1 MKYNMR
7 FFMKNIVIATN
18 NQGKIKEFKKIFSN
32 YNILSLKDINYKKEI
47 IENGNTFE
55 ENAII
60 KAKTVSLAT
69 NQIVIADDSGLEVFA
84 LNNMPGIYSARYA
97 EEHNDLKNNE
107 LLIKNMELI
116 EDRRAQFVCVICI
129 YFPNGKYYTSKGICS
144 GIITKEPKGSNG
156 FGYDPYFYVSEFD
169 KTMAEL
175 TLDEKNSISHR
186 FKAIKNLK
194 GIIDE
199 NFSN

>member
-1 MKYNMR
+1 MKD
-7 FFMKNIVIATN
+7 IVIATN
-18 NQGKIKEFKKIFSN
+18 NQGKIKEFKKIISN
-32 YNILSLKDINYKKEI
+32 YNILSLKDINYNDEI

-84 LNNMPGIYSARYA
+84 LDNMPGIYSARYA
-97 EEHNDLKNNE
+97 EDHNDLKNNE

-116 EDRRAQFVCVICI
+116 EDRRAQFVCALCI
-129 YFPNGKYYTSKGICS
+129 YFPNGKYYISKGICS
-144 GIITKEPKGSNG
+144 GEITKEPRGING
-156 FGYDPYFYVSEFD
+156 FGYDPYFYVSKFG

-175 TLDEKNSISHR
+175 TLEEKNSISHR
-186 FKAIKNLK
+186 FKAITNLK

-199 NFSN
+199 NFNH

>member
-1 MKYNMR
+1 
-7 FFMKNIVIATN
+7 MKNIVIATN
-18 NQGKIKEFKKIFSN
+18 NQGKIKEFKKIFKD
-32 YNILSLKDINYKKEI
+32 YNILSLKDINYNEEI

-84 LNNMPGIYSARYA
+84 LNKMPGIYSARYA
-97 EEHNDLKNNE
+97 EDHNDLKNNE
-107 LLIKNMELI
+107 LLIKNMELK
-116 EDRRAQFVCVICI
+116 EDRRAQFICVICI
-129 YFPNGKYYTSKGICS
+129 YFPDGNYYISKGICS
-144 GIITKEPKGSNG
+144 GEITKEPRGFNG
-156 FGYDPYFYVSEFD
+156 FGYDPYFFVPEFN

-175 TLDEKNSISHR
+175 TIDEKNSISHR
-186 FKAIKNLK
+186 FKAINKLK

-199 NFSN
+199 NFNN